1 MSIINFLAAL
11 AVLYVLWTLTVRKGM
26 KNLTCRRS
34 FSCVSAFEGEKAEL
48 VEVVRNDGPYIIPWL
63 RVESYISPNLQ
74 LGKQEN
80 LHVSSDT
87 FYRSCFAL
95 MPYQQIR
102 RRHQVTFLRRGVY
115 DLGNASMAAGDVLG
129 LTRFWKD
136 QQLSTPVVVY
146 PQILEYEDLPYP
158 LSRTLGE
165 LVSKNRLLAD
175 PFLVRSIRPYQP
187 GDLIRDIHWQATAR
201 TDEVQVRVHDH
212 TVCTRL
218 LVVLN
223 AQRLDAQ
230 WDDYVRDEDVPVL
243 EEEIRLAASL
253 CVHSLRSGLA
263 VGFAANMPQ
272 KAGGG
277 STLAVPREGSAWE
290 QTLLETFARLQ
301 LHCSEKII
309 PMLESLAQF
318 SDMDILL
325 LSRYDSESIQ
335 QAIEKLEQNGNQVTL
350 HLFGEGGRP

>member
-1 MSIINFLAAL
+1 MSILNFLAAL
-11 AVLYVLWTLTVRKGM
+11 ALMYVLWTLTVKRGI

-34 FSCVSAFEGEKAEL
+34 FSRPTAFEGEEGEL

-63 RVESYISPNLQ
+63 RVESYISPKLQ

-102 RRHQVTFLRRGVY
+102 RRHHVRFLGRGVY

-146 PQILEYEDLPYP
+146 PRILDTQDLPLP

-165 LVSKNRLLAD
+165 LVSKNRLMTD

-187 GDLIRDIHWQATAR
+187 GDLVRDIHWPATAR
-201 TDEVQVRVHDH
+201 TDELQVRVHDH

-223 AQRLDAQ
+223 AQRRDDQ
-230 WDDYVRDEDVPVL
+230 WDDYVKETDMPVL
-243 EEEIRLAASL
+243 EEESRLAASI
-253 CVHSLRSGLA
+253 CIHALRSGLA
-263 VGFAANMPQ
+263 VGFIANMPNRRN
-272 KAGGG
+272 GE
-277 STLAVPREGSAWE
+277 STQVAPAEGSAWE
-290 QTLLETFARLQ
+290 EVLLDAFARLQ
-301 LHCSEKII
+301 LHCAEKFV
-309 PMLESLAQF
+309 PMLESMTQYT
-318 SDMDILL
+318 DTDILV
-325 LSRYDSESIQ
+325 LSPYDSESVQ
-335 QAIEKLEQNGNQVTL
+335 QALEKLRRQGNQVT
-350 HLFGEGGRP
+350 FYQTEGGSL